1 VSGGND
7 AAKTS
12 LVTNPVPNRVKR
24 PKMNPLIN
32 HWLSQFCAWLDQTT
46 MSQIIQIKSWIIPT
60 VQTVHIL
67 AIAVVATSAL
77 MVDLRVI
84 GVIGRDQS
92 PARIGRRFLPFVW
105 WSLLVLLLT
114 GAIMIIG
121 EPARALKNGVFQ
133 LKIGLIL
140 VAIILTA
147 TLQAS
152 LTKKATFGEP
162 PERARGAPF
171 AIAIASIVLWAGII
185 CAGRWIAYT

>member
-1 VSGGND
+1 MNQSI
-7 AAKTS
+7 
-12 LVTNPVPNRVKR
+12 NR
-24 PKMNPLIN
+24 
-32 HWLSQFCAWLDQTT
+32 WLSQFCAWLDQTPVSHT
-46 MSQIIQIKSWIIPT
+46 IQTKAWIVPT

-84 GVIGRDQS
+84 GVVGRDQS
-92 PARIGRRFLPFVW
+92 PAQVGQRFLPFVW

-121 EPARALKNGVFQ
+121 EPARALKNSVFQ

-152 LTKKATFGEP
+152 LTKNVTFAEP
-162 PERARGAPF
+162 AERARGAPF

>member
-1 VSGGND
+1 MTPLD
-7 AAKTS
+7 TS
-12 LVTNPVPNRVKR
+12 LVTNPVPHGAKR
-24 PKMNPLIN
+24 PNMNQAIN
-32 HWLSQFCAWLDQTT
+32 HWLNHFCAWLDQTPV
-46 MSQIIQIKSWIIPT
+46 SQIIQTKAWIVPA

-77 MVDLRVI
+77 VVDLRVI
-84 GVIGRDQS
+84 GVFGRDQS
-92 PARIGRRFLPFVW
+92 PARVGQRFLPFVW

-133 LKIGLIL
+133 LKIVLIL
-140 VAIILTA
+140 VAIVLTA

-152 LTKKATFGEP
+152 LTKNATIGAP
-162 PERARGAPF
+162 AGRVSGAPF